1 MHGST
6 SRSTPYSPRSCRLSG
21 QTSSAAR
28 PSSASRRVSPDGE
41 RVVYTRRTVAGDRYQ
56 MSLWLVPY
64 RGGRP
69 RRLTHGR
76 WSDTAPAWS
85 PDGRTIAFLSD
96 RGTAAKPDDDTG
108 AELYLIDPDGGE
120 AERVCRAPHGSVGA
134 PLWSPDGHT
143 IAFVSSGEEVRFW
156 TGDPK
161 KHVAR
166 VIRTTDWQDDS
177 GTNDRRSHLF
187 VVAARPGARPRAGDE
202 GRLRRLAAVVAPV
215 GEAARLHVDPRARC
229 RHPPEDPPVR
239 GGGSRGEAQGAGRA
253 PRLRRAAGLVARR
266 PPARRSSAPTSP
278 ARPTT
283 RSPPCGCARARTS
296 AA

>member
-1 MHGST
+1 M
-6 SRSTPYSPRSCRLSG
+6 
-21 QTSSAAR
+21 
-28 PSSASRRVSPDGE
+28 
-41 RVVYTRRTVAGDRYQ
+41 AGDRYQ
-56 MSLWLVPY
+56 VNLWLVPY
-64 RGGRP
+64 RGGRA

-76 WSDTAPAWS
+76 WSDTARP
-85 PDGRTIAFLSD
+85 GRPTATRSRSSRIA
-96 RGTAAKPDDDTG
+96 GTAAKPDDDTG

-120 AERVCRAPHGSVGA
+120 AERVCKAPHDGVGA
-134 PLWSPDGHT
+134 PLWSPDGRA

-187 VVAARPGARPRAGDE
+187 VVAARPGARPRQVTTGDFDVSQPSWHPS
-202 GRLRRLAAVVAPV
+202 GKRLAFTSILEPDA
-215 GEAARLHVDPRARC
+215 DI
-229 RHPPEDPPVR
+229 PPEDPHSTRSPSAAESPR
-239 GGGSRGEAQGAGRA
+239 SWSRSPASPSSPSGR
-253 PRLRRAAGLVARR
+253 PTAAGS
-266 PPARRSSAPTSP
+266 RSSAPTSP

-283 RSPPCGCARARTS
+283 RSPPCGCGRARTS

>member
-1 MHGST
+1 MPPLGSDVI
-6 SRSTPYSPRSCRLSG
+6 RRQVVIG
-21 QTSSAAR
+21 ASA
-28 PSSASRRVSPDGE
+28 VSPDGE

-56 MSLWLVPY
+56 VSLWLVPY
-64 RGGRP
+64 RGGRA

-96 RGTAAKPDDDTG
+96 RGAAAKPDDDTG

-120 AERVCRAPHGSVGA
+120 AERVCKAPHGGVGA
-134 PLWSPDGHT
+134 PLWSPDGRA
-143 IAFVSSGEEVRFW
+143 IAFVSSGDEVRFW

-187 VVAARPGARPRAGDE
+187 IVAARP
-202 GRLRRLAAVVAPV
+202 AP
-215 GEAARLHVDPRARC
+215 G
-229 RHPPEDPPVR
+229 
-239 GGGSRGEAQGAGRA
+239 
-253 PRLRRAAGLVARR
+253 
-266 PPARRSSAPTSP
+266 PAR
-278 ARPTT
+278 
-283 RSPPCGCARARTS
+283 
-296 AA
+296 

>member
-1 MHGST
+1 MPPLGPDVI
-6 SRSTPYSPRSCRLSG
+6 RRQVVIG
-21 QTSSAAR
+21 ASA
-28 PSSASRRVSPDGE
+28 VSPDGE

-56 MSLWLVPY
+56 VNLWLVPY

-96 RGTAAKPDDDTG
+96 RGAAAKPDDDTG

-120 AERVCRAPHGSVGA
+120 AERVCKAPHGGVGA
-134 PLWSPDGHT
+134 PLWSPDGRA
-143 IAFVSSGEEVRFW
+143 IAFVSSGDEVRFW

-187 VVAARPGARPRAGDE
+187 VVAARPGARPAPGDE
-202 GRLRRLAAVVAPV
+202 GRLRRLAAVLAPV
-215 GEAARLHVDPRARC
+215 RQAARVHVDPRARR
-229 RHPPEDPPVR
+229 RHPPQDPPLR
-239 GGGSRGEAQGAGRA
+239 GGRPRRKAQGARRA
-253 PRLRRAAGLVARR
+253 PGLSPSSPSGRPTAAGS
-266 PPARRSSAPTSP
+266 RSSAPTSP